1 MNLVRGDVW
10 WVDLEPTRGSEINK
24 RRPCVIVSADPLN
37 QRRRTV
43 VVIPLSTSPVAHP
56 PLTIAVNVGGR
67 TAVAVLDQIRAT
79 AKERFANRM
88 GALSPAEME
97 MLEENLRGILGLC

>member
-1 MNLVRGDVW
+1 MNLLRGEVW

-24 RRPCVIVSADPLN
+24 RRPCVVLSVDPLN

-56 PLTIAVNVGGR
+56 PLTVPVNVGGR
-67 TAVAVLDQIRAT
+67 NAVAVLDQIRAT

-88 GALSPAEME
+88 GVLDPAEMD
-97 MLEENLRGILGLC
+97 MLEESLREILGLY

>member
-1 MNLVRGDVW
+1 MNLIRGDVW

-24 RRPCVIVSADPLN
+24 RRPCVILSVDPLN

-56 PLTIAVNVGGR
+56 PLTVAVNVGGK

-88 GALSPAEME
+88 GALSAAEME
-97 MLEENLRGILGLC
+97 TIEDGLREILGLY